1 VIGSNDC
8 DSDRKHHSY
17 KCHPRFGT
25 LEVGAGPFAVEAR
38 LQLAALYAA
47 TDSEV
52 PLKRFRQTG
61 GEMAIEL
68 LRQSWIN
75 RPMTVAEYDHL

>member
-1 VIGSNDC
+1 VIGYGAQVIGSNEC
-8 DSDRKHHSY
+8 DADRKHHSY

-25 LEVGAGPFAVEAR
+25 LEVGAGPIAVEAR

-52 PLKRFRQTG
+52 P
-61 GEMAIEL
+61 
-68 LRQSWIN
+68 
-75 RPMTVAEYDHL
+75 